1 MKGLIK
7 IKAAV
12 QCSSGCRTEGRMD
25 FEAYLIGCG
34 AGWLT
39 FLVFRVF
46 VLILSNWKERKCK
59 RQAKDF
65 FEKLNSLK

>member
-1 MKGLIK
+1 MIK

-12 QCSSGCRTEGRMD
+12 NSSSVRRTEVGMD

-46 VLILSNWKERKCK
+46 VPILSNWKERKCK

>member
-1 MKGLIK
+1 
-7 IKAAV
+7 
-12 QCSSGCRTEGRMD
+12 MD

-46 VLILSNWKERKCK
+46 VLILSNWKERKRK